1 MKKSRQLL
9 RRVQIK
15 ISVVRNHRDAQVGEN
30 MDEQNLIYDW
40 NVINYEYT
48 RDANNHPHDVWFD
61 DETLRDGL
69 QSPSALNPLYRTKN

>member
-1 MKKSRQLL
+1 
-9 RRVQIK
+9 
-15 ISVVRNHRDAQVGEN
+15 

-48 RDANNHPHDVWFD
+48 RDANNHPHNVWFD

-69 QSPSALNPLYRTKN
+69 QSPSALNPSIEQKTELLTLHGKTRNSEGGFRAPRRGTIP